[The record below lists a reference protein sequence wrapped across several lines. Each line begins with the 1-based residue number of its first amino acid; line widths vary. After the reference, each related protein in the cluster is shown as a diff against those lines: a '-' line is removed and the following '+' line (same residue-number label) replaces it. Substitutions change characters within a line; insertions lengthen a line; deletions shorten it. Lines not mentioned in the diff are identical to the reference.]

1 VTREPACR
9 AAPCALAAA
18 LLRMADAKR
27 KDAPEAD
34 EDALAAAV
42 EAAKRK
48 AAARRQ
54 TIWQE
59 DPQARGARR
68 LHGARP
74 APNV

>member
-1 VTREPACR
+1 M
-9 AAPCALAAA
+9 AP
-18 LLRMADAKR
+18 DAKR

-34 EDALAAAV
+34 ADALAAAV

-59 DPQARGARR
+59 DPQARGVRR

-74 APNV
+74 APKLRRRLTCRLRRGPRRCRS